1 MTKLLRSKPAIART
15 LRQSAEGPKICEP
28 KLKRSELGGGKSPW
42 NGYLSTL
49 GMITAVKE
57 TKRVKE
63 CQRQGMQTIII
74 YTFTTT
80 VALQRQDLTRRWERE
95 NHRGTWWN
103 SSSIQRPCLTVSV
116 ALLRPVAHLFVRKQG
131 NKNCSSE
138 LLADISQTAE
148 PCAM

>member
-103 SSSIQRPCLTVSV
+103 VVEQ
-116 ALLRPVAHLFVRKQG
+116 FVV
-131 NKNCSSE
+131 
-138 LLADISQTAE
+138 LI
-148 PCAM
+148 

>member
-15 LRQSAEGPKICEP
+15 LRQSAERPKFCEP
-28 KLKRSELGGGKSPW
+28 KLKRSALGGGKSPW

-49 GMITAVKE
+49 GMMTAVKQ

-80 VALQRQDLTRRWERE
+80 VALQRQDLTSQDVENVKTIVERG
-95 NHRGTWWN
+95 GTWWN
-103 SSSIQRPCLTVSV
+103 VVEQ
-116 ALLRPVAHLFVRKQG
+116 
-131 NKNCSSE
+131 
-138 LLADISQTAE
+138 
-148 PCAM
+148 